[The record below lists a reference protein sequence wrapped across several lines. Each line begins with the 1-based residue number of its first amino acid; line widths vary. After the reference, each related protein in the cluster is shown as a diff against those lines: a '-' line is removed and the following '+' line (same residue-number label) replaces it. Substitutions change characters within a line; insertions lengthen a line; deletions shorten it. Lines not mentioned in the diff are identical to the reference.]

1 MTYAEATCSNSPQLQ
16 YRFAIVHCSMLIN
29 KSQAGLNSLRK
40 GGRYKTETD
49 ETRYDH

>member
-1 MTYAEATCSNSPQLQ
+1 
-16 YRFAIVHCSMLIN
+16 MLIN

-49 ETRYDH
+49 ETRADIDMADI